1 MLEEGLAPK
10 TTLLI
15 IAAVVIV
22 FIAPDDFLID
32 SLMIPLLLCLLCLIT
47 TDCKFHKVCWTSL

>member
-32 SLMIPLLLCLLCLIT
+32 SLMIPLLLCLIT